1 MLRKKKGVGMGKVWV
16 MGPTGLPSKKPKAKG
31 KGGRTEASGSAFN
44 NNNNVNLEKL
54 YMVIRKIRSKRP
66 ETSGRTR

>member
-31 KGGRTEASGSAFN
+31 KGGRTEARGR
-44 NNNNVNLEKL
+44 
-54 YMVIRKIRSKRP
+54 RKRIQ
-66 ETSGRTR
+66 